1 MEDQTCLCRT
11 ETQGLE
17 RLCRRRIPCVSRE
30 HLEAKG
36 GASRPFT
43 HIEADL
49 PKGSREG
56 MEPMSQTFGSDYQ
69 DVERIMSR
77 AETIGLDP
85 RRVAQALHYA
95 PRPAEYQAV
104 EEVRN
109 QRGFGLRSLA
119 RRFGRPSDRRA

>member
-1 MEDQTCLCRT
+1 
-11 ETQGLE
+11 
-17 RLCRRRIPCVSRE
+17 
-30 HLEAKG
+30 
-36 GASRPFT
+36 
-43 HIEADL
+43 
-49 PKGSREG
+49 

-77 AETIGLDP
+77 AETMGLDP

-109 QRGFGLRSLA
+109 QPGFGLRSLA
-119 RRFGRPSDRRA
+119 RRFARPSDRRA